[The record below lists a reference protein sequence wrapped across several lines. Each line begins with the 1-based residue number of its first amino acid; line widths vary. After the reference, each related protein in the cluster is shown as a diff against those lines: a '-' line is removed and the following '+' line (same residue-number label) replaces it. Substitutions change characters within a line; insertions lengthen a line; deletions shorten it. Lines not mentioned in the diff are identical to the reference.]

1 MKRGGKMGSLDKEK
15 YYSVISERI
24 KYVLTE
30 LNYSQA
36 DLVRICREQG
46 FNLNQSAVSKII
58 NSATGL
64 SIMNVVCISKAL
76 KLDLNEILSTDANT
90 TVTLPQNEKL
100 RNVNDSF
107 ITRADDNAFKPYLGE
122 YNIYFYPTKSS
133 ESKLIHGKMSFM
145 KSIDSSE
152 CEVKI
157 SFKTGKMNDKNEEI
171 FKRYTGSA
179 CISLNM
185 NAIYCSVMSKEIGE
199 ICYLIFSYIP
209 ILYEKLECRIG
220 AVLTSSA
227 GENRLPT
234 MQRILISRREL
245 TDEILYF
252 LEGQLL
258 LNASEI
264 LLSKNAFNAMLK
276 DEEFPE
282 AFKDYF
288 CNSEDGDGFSNVLAV
303 PYYYLYESMIRDSF
317 MSQEDILKSICLLR
331 KYSMAPK
338 YNKVGGKA
346 DEIVYKLLNDV
357 FKINS
362 TSEEKMNNDGS
373 K

>member
-1 MKRGGKMGSLDKEK
+1 MGSLDKEK

-36 DLVRICREQG
+36 DLVKICREQG

-90 TVTLPQNEKL
+90 TITLPQNEKL

-107 ITRADDNAFKPYLGE
+107 ITRADDNVFKPYLGE

-133 ESKLIHGKMSFM
+133 ENKLIHGKMSFM

-245 TDEILYF
+245 TEEILYF

-288 CNSEDGDGFSNVLAV
+288 CTSEDRDGLSNVLTV

-331 KYSMAPK
+331 KYSIAPK

-357 FKINS
+357 FKVNS
-362 TSEEKMNNDGS
+362 NSEVKMNDDCS
-373 K
+373 KQSELK